1 MFFLSL
7 HFFSIFKQLFVWSHV
22 KQIDWKMKNIFFCEK
37 AGLVGELD
45 FFTIKL
51 QGKNKIQKQKNES
64 KERLSEQWK
73 AVMLLKEKT
82 AHLYQ
87 WLWEVWWLSFA

>member
-1 MFFLSL
+1 
-7 HFFSIFKQLFVWSHV
+7 
-22 KQIDWKMKNIFFCEK
+22 MKNIFFCEK

-64 KERLSEQWK
+64 KERLSEQ
-73 AVMLLKEKT
+73 
-82 AHLYQ
+82 
-87 WLWEVWWLSFA
+87 